1 MGLATGGQVPTGG
14 ASNEILGVSTVNP
27 VIRSL
32 STIAL
37 SLTCFA
43 ATADVA
49 PDFIEKLTAE
59 SRPAEDR
66 ARDGARRPVQ
76 VMQLLGVDAGMTAI
90 DVGAGGGWYTRVLS
104 AAVGPDGHVI
114 AQFGPRALQR
124 GGGQSQRDLAASLG
138 NVEASF
144 EDLGDLEA
152 GIADVAVTALNMHH
166 GNAERN
172 VPYLSGILNV
182 LKPGGR
188 AAIIDHIGSP
198 GMDNGPLH
206 RMLVADAR
214 QWIEAA
220 GFEIVAESDVL
231 RTSADDHSLSAT
243 DPALG
248 RNSDRF
254 LFIVRK
260 R

>member
-1 MGLATGGQVPTGG
+1 MQAEHRNHSNPGGKQLVKT
-14 ASNEILGVSTVNP
+14 
-27 VIRSL
+27 VIRSI

-37 SLTCFA
+37 SLACLA
-43 ATADVA
+43 ATAAVA
-49 PDFIEKLTAE
+49 PDFMDKLTAE

-66 ARDGARRPVQ
+66 ARDGARRPAQ
-76 VMQLLGVDAGMTAI
+76 VMELLGVDAGMTAI

-104 AAVGPDGHVI
+104 AAVGPNGEVI
-114 AQFGPRALQR
+114 AQFGPRALQQND
-124 GGGQSQRDLAASLG
+124 GQQQRSLAASLG

-144 EDLGDLEA
+144 ENLGDLDA

-172 VPYLSGILNV
+172 VPYLRDILRV

-198 GMDNGPLH
+198 GMDNGSLH
-206 RMLVADAR
+206 RMLVDNAR
-214 QWIEAA
+214 EWIEDA
-220 GFEIVAESDVL
+220 GFEIVEESDIL
-231 RTSADDHSLSAT
+231 RTSADDHT
-243 DPALG
+243 VPVFDPSLG

-260 R
+260 P